1 MRAREAARRRVA
13 CATLARAA
21 ARRARAEPKNPALPS
36 YSAPNRHGASPA
48 LRATA
53 RNGSA
58 RSHSCLARCRQLC
71 VLRRM
76 LARNQWKL
84 AEPTHGAPR
93 PGSSAPATPATT
105 PGGYHSE
112 SPRRF
117 VETPAPLTHS
127 TRGYCAMAPARV
139 KHIDGTTAHGRGFCD
154 AVGSHDGGEVRAQG
168 ASRRRTRV
176 PLSEARAGHLAV
188 VVLEARGRTR
198 ARSPTPADIASQL
211 PAAPRASTR
220 PASRG
225 PPTARPSMRRARFAQ
240 IAAPAPSQPLTH
252 P

>member
-1 MRAREAARRRVA
+1 MRVREAARRCVTRGPPG
-13 CATLARAA
+13 RAA
-21 ARRARAEPKNPALPS
+21 ARRARSQLLGTSAPC
-36 YSAPNRHGASPA
+36 APNRSKLTPVVATPRLRGVSRGPRPA
-48 LRATA
+48 
-53 RNGSA
+53 
-58 RSHSCLARCRQLC
+58 RQLG
-71 VLRRM
+71 
-76 LARNQWKL
+76 
-84 AEPTHGAPR
+84 EPIRDAGRPR
-93 PGSSAPATPATT
+93 SSAPAPPATT

-139 KHIDGTTAHGRGFCD
+139 KHIDGTTAHGRGFRD